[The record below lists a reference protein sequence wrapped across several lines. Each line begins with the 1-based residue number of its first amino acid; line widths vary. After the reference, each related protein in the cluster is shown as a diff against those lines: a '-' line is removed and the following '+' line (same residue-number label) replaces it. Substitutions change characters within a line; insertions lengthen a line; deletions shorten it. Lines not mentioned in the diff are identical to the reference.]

1 MLSSQKNGVIIVLV
15 ILLLYFM
22 YAYFSVAALPEIVK
36 PKSNHETVI
45 DSLENAVKKLM
56 NGKDSLLLKADS
68 LVSENEAIRERIIE
82 RNKTRNEIYND
93 IMDSPADS
101 SYESIKDYLRSR

>member
-1 MLSSQKNGVIIVLV
+1 MLSGQKNGVILVLV
-15 ILLLYFM
+15 ILLTYFV

-45 DSLENAVKKLM
+45 DSLENVVENLM
-56 NGKDSLLLKADS
+56 KGKDSLTLIADS
-68 LVSENEAIRERIIE
+68 LRDENVAIEKRIIGRE
-82 RNKTRNEIYND
+82 KKRNEIYNN

-101 SYESIKDYLRSR
+101 SYEFIKDYLRSR

>member
-1 MLSSQKNGVIIVLV
+1 MIDSQKNGVIIVLV

-45 DSLENAVKKLM
+45 DSLENVVKKLM

-68 LVSENEAIRERIIE
+68 LVSENEAIRERIVE
-82 RNKTRNEIYND
+82 RNKTRNEIYNN

-101 SYESIKDYLRSR
+101 SYEFIKDYLRSR